1 MAEKMRAMT
10 SRRDSRGN
18 NDAAYNDD
26 KGAPS
31 NEVRWEYSVKRH

>member
-10 SRRDSRGN
+10 SCRDGRGDD
-18 NDAAYNDD
+18 NDDDNDD

-31 NEVRWEYSVKRH
+31 NEVR